1 MTSSKIIIKSH
12 IKQAATPDSDKM
24 PLHQKCKSAVAS
36 KHTVATSTTTV
47 RPSTTMLT
55 DHKLSLFES
64 APVDTMD
71 AEYKDFL
78 MAKSQSKE
86 SNTTWKRVREEEIEK
101 LEEWI
106 QNKKSNIENGI
117 TELTPLNIALQQAGM
132 LTEDVDMTEAS
143 QDFATHIKRNS
154 SGSYNFR
161 SRSATRAQSPG
172 PSTSINTVDNSDTS
186 ITKDVDSLNVGKDKK
201 RRSASRACN
210 KKANESSMITLS
222 ALLDSADEQ
231 PSSSDSLSELISLQR
246 GQLDPEDLQISET
259 VLGEGQLGIVRLG
272 FYRGLF
278 VACKHKRQFTR
289 SERFHPQAK
298 RELMF
303 ATKLASCRYINRYIG
318 WISCC
323 RKVVEGKEYGY
334 KKDSPFLYIVQRYVP
349 NGDARGYLE
358 KRGKHH

>member
-12 IKQAATPDSDKM
+12 VKQAATPDSDKM
-24 PLHQKCKSAVAS
+24 PHHQKCKNAATS
-36 KHTVATSTTTV
+36 KHTIATSTTTV
-47 RPSTTMLT
+47 RPSTTILT

-64 APVDTMD
+64 VPVDTMD
-71 AEYKDFL
+71 TEYKDFL
-78 MAKSQSKE
+78 MAKSLSKE

-106 QNKKSNIENGI
+106 QNKKSNIENGA

-143 QDFATHIKRNS
+143 QDFVTHIKRNS
-154 SGSYNFR
+154 SGNYNFR
-161 SRSATRAQSPG
+161 SRSATRAQSAG

-186 ITKDVDSLNVGKDKK
+186 ITKDVDLLNVGKDKK

-210 KKANESSMITLS
+210 NEANESSMINLT

-231 PSSSDSLSELISLQR
+231 PSSSDSLSELVSLQR

-303 ATKLASCRYINRYIG
+303 ASKLASCRYINRYIG

-323 RKVVEGKEYGY
+323 RKAVEEKEYGY

-358 KRGKHH
+358 KRGMHH